1 MAWQEDLV
9 ARSLGLETQ
18 GHDNK
23 DIGPYDFV
31 AFETSTV
38 PASDKSHKTLLAK
51 ERQRTIEV
59 VEVEVDNGDNIL
71 CVVRI
76 ATRSRQER

>member
-1 MAWQEDLV
+1 MALEEDLV

-23 DIGPYDFV
+23 DISPYDFV
-31 AFETSTV
+31 AFKTSPV
-38 PASDKSHKTLLAK
+38 PASDKSHKPLLAE
-51 ERQRTIEV
+51 EREHAIEG
-59 VEVEVDNGDNIL
+59 VEVEVDDGDDIL

-76 ATRSRQER
+76 ATRSC